1 METEAYPGN
10 SLLQRN
16 LKTLLCFACFV
27 SFPAVMMVFSFT
39 ERELLPIVCLSSDW
53 FEKKV

>member
-39 ERELLPIVCLSSDW
+39 ERELGPIVCLSSDW
-53 FEKKV
+53 FEKRV